1 MFSDLFEDS
10 HHAYPVFQTVGTLII
25 FALYFILRKIVQK
38 SILNRSLQ
46 QNFHPARSVY
56 VRKLVGF
63 ILLIICMVLAGLVWE
78 VSFKGL
84 SVYIASVLTVV
95 GVGLFA
101 NWSIVSNMT
110 ASLIL
115 FFFFPLR
122 IGSKV
127 KIVDGANSI
136 EGEVL
141 NLSLFS
147 IKILL
152 ADGQH
157 AYYPNNM
164 AIQRYIIHL
173 DGENSTNN
181 TIL

>member
-1 MFSDLFEDS
+1 MFSDFFNEPNT
-10 HHAYPVFQTVGTLII
+10 AYPTFQLIGTVII
-25 FALYFILRKIVQK
+25 ILFYLVIRKIFQK
-38 SILNRSLQ
+38 TILNRSLQ
-46 QNFHPARSVY
+46 QNFDPARSVY

-63 ILLIICMVLAGLVWE
+63 ILFIICLVLAGLVWE

-115 FFFFPLR
+115 FFFFPLK

-127 KIVDGANSI
+127 RIVDGANSI
-136 EGEVL
+136 EGEVI

-147 IKILL
+147 IKILTPEK
-152 ADGQH
+152 QI

-173 DGENSTNN
+173 DGDTN
-181 TIL
+181 ILP

>member
-1 MFSDLFEDS
+1 MFSDWFGHFS
-10 HHAYPVFQTVGTLII
+10 NYTLIQIVGSVLIII
-25 FALYFILRKIVQK
+25 FYLILKAILQK
-38 SILNRSLQ
+38 TILNRSIQ
-46 QNFHPARSVY
+46 QNFDPARSIY

-63 ILLIICMVLAGLVWE
+63 ITLILCLVLAGVVWE
-78 VSFKGL
+78 VSLKGL

-101 NWSIVSNMT
+101 TWSIVSNIT

-115 FFFFPLR
+115 FFFFPLK

-147 IKILL
+147 IKILV
-152 ADGQH
+152 AEGQH
-157 AYYPNNM
+157 AYYPNNL

-173 DGENSTNN
+173 DGGSTK
-181 TIL
+181 